1 MNLSMPLLVLT
12 ALGAVTVYLMLPRAK
27 PSLVKVGG
35 LLGALTL
42 AGLFAY
48 LASLFAHNNT
58 EVSLPVY
65 FYLFAGIAIASAIGV
80 ICHPKPV
87 YSALY
92 FVLLSLAGA
101 GLYVLLLAEFV
112 AVVLII
118 IYAGAILVTYVFVI
132 MLASQEV
139 GGRRAAEYDRFA
151 ADPLPAVFVGF
162 LLIGTVLLA
171 TFPKPGESLVQV
183 NNPDTKMVAY
193 LENKYAAAGELMPAP
208 QSGVLPT
215 LPTAGMAQA
224 TTATANTV
232 PGNIQVL
239 GNSLYGKY
247 LFSVELAGILLTIS
261 LVGAVMIARKRTAG
275 VSVDS
280 ERTAPLNQ

>member
-139 GGRRAAEYDRFA
+139 GGRCCRIRPFCRRSTPGRFCG
-151 ADPLPAVFVGF
+151 LPVDWHGASGY
-162 LLIGTVLLA
+162 
-171 TFPKPGESLVQV
+171 FPQ
-183 NNPDTKMVAY
+183 
-193 LENKYAAAGELMPAP
+193 AGRKSR
-208 QSGVLPT
+208 SG
-215 LPTAGMAQA
+215 
-224 TTATANTV
+224 
-232 PGNIQVL
+232 
-239 GNSLYGKY
+239 
-247 LFSVELAGILLTIS
+247 
-261 LVGAVMIARKRTAG
+261 
-275 VSVDS
+275 
-280 ERTAPLNQ
+280 